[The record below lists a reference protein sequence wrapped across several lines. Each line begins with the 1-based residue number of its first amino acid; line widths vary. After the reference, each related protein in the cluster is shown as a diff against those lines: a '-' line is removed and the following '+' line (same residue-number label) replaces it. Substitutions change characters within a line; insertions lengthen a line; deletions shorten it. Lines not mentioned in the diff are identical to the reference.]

1 MSFPTKRILLNK
13 SNLIEQKKINLDEK
27 IFCTKLTSCDII
39 LKKQSEFIGG
49 KMDKNTFQGK
59 KYLYEILPML
69 KWVAE
74 QVPGGF
80 FVYSAK
86 DPYELFY
93 VNSAVLDIYGCENL
107 DEFKE
112 LTGYTFRGMVHPDD
126 FEAIQESIEE
136 QIADPDNERL
146 DHVEY
151 RITRKDG
158 EIRWIDDYG
167 HFATFPEHGDAF
179 YVFISDITERR
190 QIQEEKL
197 RMEIELEKE
206 RQASEIKAAFLFNI
220 SHDIL
225 TPLNS
230 IMGFT
235 DLARRHLNEPEL
247 LSTYLE
253 KVDESSKQM
262 LRLVN
267 DLLDMSKITYGK
279 TQLRTEICYLEEQVL
294 TVVHAYKAKAEA
306 KNISLEN
313 VINLP
318 REPVYTD
325 DVNFRK
331 ILSALLDNAIKF
343 TPMGGHVRLTARK
356 KKVSD
361 DANYVRC
368 EFIVN
373 DDGIGMTEEFMR
385 RMYETFEREETSTKT
400 GHISAGLGLAITKK
414 LLDAMGGSI
423 EAVSE
428 KGKGTTFT
436 IGMPFKIYR
445 EEDDNTQDAPTEKIS
460 SDNYN
465 HRILLVDDIELNRML
480 AETILEESGFS
491 VETVSDGVEAV
502 EVFIKHPPGYYDL
515 VLMDIQMPIMNG
527 YEATRAI
534 RALDRP
540 DAKVL
545 PIIALSANSRDE
557 DKRMS
562 MESGMNYH
570 IAKPFDVVQLI
581 ASVNKYIAARK
592 EL

>member
-1 MSFPTKRILLNK
+1 MPRDNFL
-13 SNLIEQKKINLDEK
+13 
-27 IFCTKLTSCDII
+27 
-39 LKKQSEFIGG
+39 
-49 KMDKNTFQGK
+49 GK
-59 KYLYEILPML
+59 KYLYEVLPML

-86 DPYELFY
+86 EPYDIFY

-112 LTGYTFRGMVHPDD
+112 LTGYTFRGMVYPDD
-126 FEAIQESIEE
+126 FNAIQESIET
-136 QIADPDNERL
+136 QIADPDNDHL

-158 EIRWIDDYG
+158 TVRWIDDYG

-197 RMEIELEKE
+197 RMEMELD
-206 RQASEIKAAFLFNI
+206 RQKQANEIKAAFLFNI

-230 IMGFT
+230 IRGFT
-235 DLARRHLNEPEL
+235 ELARRHINEPEL
-247 LSTYLE
+247 LKTYLE
-253 KVDESSKQM
+253 KVDESSWQM
-262 LRLVN
+262 LNLVN
-267 DLLDMSKITYGK
+267 NLLDMSKITYGK
-279 TQLRTEICYLEEQVL
+279 TQLRSEVCDLEEQVL
-294 TVVHAYKAKAEA
+294 IVVHTFKAKAAE
-306 KNISLEN
+306 KNISLEC
-313 VINLP
+313 VLNLP
-318 REPVYTD
+318 RELVYTD
-325 DVNFRK
+325 DVNFKK
-331 ILSALLDNAIKF
+331 IISALLDNAIKF
-343 TPMGGHVRLTARK
+343 TPAGGHVKITGRK
-356 KKVSD
+356 KKVSESG
-361 DANYVRC
+361 YIRC
-368 EFIVN
+368 EFIIS
-373 DDGIGMTEEFMR
+373 DDGVGMTEDFMK

-423 EAVSE
+423 EAESK
-428 KGKGTTFT
+428 KGAGTTFT
-436 IGMPFKIYR
+436 IGLPFKIVR
-445 EEDDNTQDAPTEKIS
+445 EESEETDAPIETVS
-460 SDNYN
+460 ADNNYN

-491 VETVSDGVEAV
+491 VETVADGCDAVEA
-502 EVFIKHPPGYYDL
+502 FSKHPPGYYDL
-515 VLMDIQMPIMNG
+515 VLMDIQMPVMNG

-540 DAKVL
+540 DAKIL

-562 MESGMNYH
+562 IESGMNYH

>member
-1 MSFPTKRILLNK
+1 
-13 SNLIEQKKINLDEK
+13 
-27 IFCTKLTSCDII
+27 
-39 LKKQSEFIGG
+39 
-49 KMDKNTFQGK
+49 
-59 KYLYEILPML
+59 ML

-86 DPYELFY
+86 EPFELFY

-112 LTGYTFRGMVHPDD
+112 LTGYTFRGMVYPDD
-126 FEAIQESIEE
+126 FAAIQESIEE
-136 QIADPDNERL
+136 QIADPDNDHL

-151 RITRKDG
+151 RITRRDG

-190 QIQEEKL
+190 LIQEEKL

-206 RQASEIKAAFLFNI
+206 KQASEVKATFLFNI

-235 DLARRHLNEPEL
+235 DLARRHINEPEL
-247 LSTYLE
+247 LKNYLA
-253 KVDESSKQM
+253 KVDESSRQM
-262 LRLVN
+262 LDLVN
-267 DLLDMSKITYGK
+267 NLLDMSKITYGK
-279 TQLRTEICYLEEQVL
+279 TQLRTEICDLEEQVL
-294 TVVHAYKAKAEA
+294 VVLHAFKSAAEA

-313 VINLP
+313 VLNLP
-318 REPVYTD
+318 RELVYTD
-325 DVNFRK
+325 DVNLRK
-331 ILSALLDNAIKF
+331 ILSGLIDNAIKF
-343 TPMGGHVRLTARK
+343 TPPGGHVKVSARK
-356 KKVSD
+356 KKISE
-361 DANYVRC
+361 DAGYVRC
-368 EFIVN
+368 EFVIS
-373 DDGIGMTEEFMR
+373 DDGVGMTEEFMK

-423 EAVSE
+423 EAVSK
-428 KGKGTTFT
+428 KGEGTTFT
-436 IGMPFKIYR
+436 VGLPFKIAR
-445 EEDDNTQDAPTEKIS
+445 EGDDKNEVEEIKAVAAD
-460 SDNYN
+460 DNYN
-465 HRILLVDDIELNRML
+465 RRILLVDDIELNRML

-491 VETVSDGVEAV
+491 VETVADGIEAV
-502 EVFIKHPPGYYDL
+502 EAFSKHPPGYYDL

-581 ASVNKYIAARK
+581 AAVNKYIAARK
-592 EL
+592 DF

>member
-1 MSFPTKRILLNK
+1 M
-13 SNLIEQKKINLDEK
+13 
-27 IFCTKLTSCDII
+27 
-39 LKKQSEFIGG
+39 G
-49 KMDKNTFQGK
+49 KDNFFGK
-59 KYLYEILPML
+59 KYLYEVLPML

-86 DPYELFY
+86 EPYEIFY
-93 VNSAVLDIYGCENL
+93 VNSAVLDIYGCKNL
-107 DEFKE
+107 DEFRE
-112 LTGYTFRGMVHPDD
+112 LTGYTFQGMVHPDD
-126 FEAIQESIEE
+126 FDAIQESIEE
-136 QIADPDNERL
+136 QIADPDNDHL

-158 EIRWIDDYG
+158 AVRWIDDYG
-167 HFATFPEHGDAF
+167 HFANFPEHGDAF

-190 QIQEEKL
+190 LIQEEKL
-197 RMEIELEKE
+197 RMEMELERE
-206 RQASEIKAAFLFNI
+206 RQASEVKAAFLFNI

-225 TPLNS
+225 TPLNA

-247 LSTYLE
+247 LRNYLA
-253 KVDESSKQM
+253 KVDESSRQM
-262 LRLVN
+262 LTLVN

-279 TQLRTEICYLEEQVL
+279 TQLRSEVCDLEEQVL
-294 TVVHAYKAKAEA
+294 VVVHAFKQRAAE
-306 KNISLEN
+306 KNVSLES

-318 REPVYTD
+318 REMVYTD

-331 ILSALLDNAIKF
+331 ILSALVDNAIKF
-343 TPMGGHVRLTARK
+343 TPPGGHVKLSAKK
-356 KKVSD
+356 KKVSE
-361 DANYVRC
+361 DANYIRC
-368 EFIVN
+368 EFVIS
-373 DDGIGMTEEFMR
+373 DDGVGMNEDFMM

-400 GHISAGLGLAITKK
+400 GYISAGLGLAITKK

-436 IGMPFKIYR
+436 VGMPFKIYHD
-445 EEDDNTQDAPTEKIS
+445 DDNKTFIEEVKEIVSTG
-460 SDNYN
+460 N

-570 IAKPFDVVQLI
+570 IAKPFDVVQLV

>member
-1 MSFPTKRILLNK
+1 MARNNFL
-13 SNLIEQKKINLDEK
+13 
-27 IFCTKLTSCDII
+27 
-39 LKKQSEFIGG
+39 
-49 KMDKNTFQGK
+49 GK
-59 KYLYEILPML
+59 KYLYEVLPML

-80 FVYSAK
+80 FVYSAHEPF
-86 DPYELFY
+86 DIFY
-93 VNSAVLDIYGCENL
+93 VNSEVLNIYGCKNL
-107 DEFKE
+107 DEFRE

-126 FEAIQESIEE
+126 FAAIQESIEE
-136 QIADPDNERL
+136 QIADPENDRH

-158 EIRWIDDYG
+158 AIRWIDDYG

-190 QIQEEKL
+190 LIQEEKL
-197 RMEIELEKE
+197 RMEMELHKEK
-206 RQASEIKAAFLFNI
+206 QASEIKAAFLFNI

-225 TPLNS
+225 TPLNA

-247 LSTYLE
+247 LKTYLE
-253 KVDESSKQM
+253 KVDESSRQM
-262 LRLVN
+262 LALVN

-279 TQLRTEICYLEEQVL
+279 PQLRNEVCDLEEQVL
-294 TVVHAYKAKAEA
+294 IVLHAFKKKAEA
-306 KNISLEN
+306 KNISLES

-318 REPVYTD
+318 RELVYTD

-331 ILSALLDNAIKF
+331 ILSVLIDNAIKF
-343 TPMGGHVRLTARK
+343 TPAGGHVKVTARK

-361 DANYVRC
+361 SGYIRC
-368 EFIVN
+368 EFIVA
-373 DDGIGMTEEFMR
+373 DDGVGIREDFME
-385 RMYETFEREETSTKT
+385 RMYESFEREETSTKT

-414 LLDAMGGSI
+414 LLDAMGGTITATSQ
-423 EAVSE
+423 
-428 KGKGTTFT
+428 KGAGSTFT
-436 IGMPFKIYR
+436 VGLPFKFVR
-445 EEDDNTQDAPTEKIS
+445 DEKEEPVPVENIAVDDNCS
-460 SDNYN
+460 
-465 HRILLVDDIELNRML
+465 HRILLVDDIELNRLL

-491 VETVSDGVEAV
+491 VETVADGCDAVEA
-502 EVFIKHPPGYYDL
+502 FAKHPPGYYDL
-515 VLMDIQMPIMNG
+515 VLMDIQMPVMNG

-534 RALDRP
+534 RSLDRP

-562 MESGMNYH
+562 IESGMNYH

-581 ASVNKYIAARK
+581 AAVNKYIAARK
-592 EL
+592 DL

>member
-1 MSFPTKRILLNK
+1 MPRDNFLGKR
-13 SNLIEQKKINLDEK
+13 
-27 IFCTKLTSCDII
+27 
-39 LKKQSEFIGG
+39 
-49 KMDKNTFQGK
+49 
-59 KYLYEILPML
+59 YLYEVLPML

-74 QVPGGF
+74 HVPGGF

-86 DPYELFY
+86 EPYELFY
-93 VNSAVLDIYGCENL
+93 ANSAVLDIYGCKDL
-107 DEFKE
+107 DEFKD
-112 LTGYTFRGMVHPDD
+112 LTGYTFKGMVYPDD
-126 FEAIQESIEE
+126 FDEIQESIEE
-136 QIADPDNERL
+136 QIADPDNDHL

-151 RITRKDG
+151 RITRRDG

-197 RMEIELEKE
+197 RMEIALEKE
-206 RQASEIKAAFLFNI
+206 KQASEVKAAFLFNI

-225 TPLNS
+225 TPLNA

-247 LSTYLE
+247 LKNYLA
-253 KVDESSKQM
+253 KVDESSRQM
-262 LRLVN
+262 LDLVN
-267 DLLDMSKITYGK
+267 NLLDMSKITYNK
-279 TQLRTEICYLEEQVL
+279 TPLRNEICDLEEQVL
-294 TVVHAYKAKAEA
+294 VVLHAFKLAAEA
-306 KNISLEN
+306 KNVSVESVL
-313 VINLP
+313 NLP
-318 REPVYTD
+318 RELVYTD
-325 DVNFRK
+325 DVNLRK
-331 ILSALLDNAIKF
+331 ILSSLIDNAIKF
-343 TPMGGHVRLTARK
+343 TPPGGHVKVTARK

-361 DANYVRC
+361 DSNYVRC
-368 EFIVN
+368 EFVIS
-373 DDGIGMTEEFMR
+373 DDGVGMTEEFMK
-385 RMYETFEREETSTKT
+385 RMYETFEREATSTET

-414 LLDAMGGSI
+414 ILDAMGGSI
-423 EAVSE
+423 EAVSK
-428 KGKGTTFT
+428 KGEGTTFT
-436 IGMPFKIYR
+436 VGLPFKIAR
-445 EEDDNTQDAPTEKIS
+445 EGDKQEVEEIQTLSTDDNYS
-460 SDNYN
+460 

-491 VETVSDGVEAV
+491 VETVADGVEAV
-502 EVFIKHPPGYYDL
+502 EVFVKHPPGYYDL

-534 RALDRP
+534 RSLDRP
-540 DAKVL
+540 DAKIL

-581 ASVNKYIAARK
+581 AAVNKYIAARK

>member
-1 MSFPTKRILLNK
+1 MPRDNF
-13 SNLIEQKKINLDEK
+13 
-27 IFCTKLTSCDII
+27 F
-39 LKKQSEFIGG
+39 
-49 KMDKNTFQGK
+49 GK
-59 KYLYEILPML
+59 KYLYEVLPML

-74 QVPGGF
+74 HVPGGF

-86 DPYELFY
+86 EPYELFY
-93 VNSAVLDIYGCENL
+93 ANNAVLEIYGCENL

-112 LTGYTFRGMVHPDD
+112 LTGYTFQGMVYPDD
-126 FEAIQESIEE
+126 FDEIQESIEE
-136 QIADPDNERL
+136 QIADPDNDRL

-151 RITRKDG
+151 RITRRDG

-190 QIQEEKL
+190 LIQEEKL
-197 RMEIELEKE
+197 RMEMALEKE
-206 RQASEIKAAFLFNI
+206 KQASEVKAAFLFNI

-225 TPLNS
+225 TPLNA

-235 DLARRHLNEPEL
+235 DLARRHINEPEL
-247 LSTYLE
+247 LKNYLA
-253 KVDESSKQM
+253 KVDESSRQM
-262 LRLVN
+262 LDLVN
-267 DLLDMSKITYGK
+267 NLLDMSKITYGK
-279 TQLRTEICYLEEQVL
+279 TQLRNEICDLEEQVL
-294 TVVHAYKAKAEA
+294 VVLHVFKMAAEK
-306 KNISLEN
+306 KNISLES
-313 VINLP
+313 VLNLP
-318 REPVYTD
+318 RELVYTD

-331 ILSALLDNAIKF
+331 ILSTLIDNAIKF
-343 TPMGGHVRLTARK
+343 TKPGGHVKVSARK
-356 KKVSD
+356 KKVSESG
-361 DANYVRC
+361 YVRC
-368 EFIVN
+368 EFIIS
-373 DDGIGMTEEFMR
+373 DDGVGMTEDFMK
-385 RMYETFEREETSTKT
+385 RMYETFEREATSTET

-423 EAVSE
+423 EVDSK
-428 KGKGTTFT
+428 KGEGTTFT
-436 IGMPFKIYR
+436 VGLPFKIVR
-445 EEDDNTQDAPTEKIS
+445 DDDKNEVANVENFKHDDNYS
-460 SDNYN
+460 
-465 HRILLVDDIELNRML
+465 HRILLVDDIELNRLL

-491 VETVSDGVEAV
+491 VDTVADGCDAVEA
-502 EVFIKHPPGYYDL
+502 FIKHPPGYYDL

-592 EL
+592 EI

>member
-1 MSFPTKRILLNK
+1 M
-13 SNLIEQKKINLDEK
+13 
-27 IFCTKLTSCDII
+27 
-39 LKKQSEFIGG
+39 G
-49 KMDKNTFQGK
+49 KDNFFGK
-59 KYLYEILPML
+59 KYLYEVLPML

-86 DPYELFY
+86 EPYEIFY
-93 VNSAVLDIYGCENL
+93 VNSAVLDIYGCKNL
-107 DEFKE
+107 DEFRE
-112 LTGYTFRGMVHPDD
+112 LTGYTFQGMVHPND
-126 FEAIQESIEE
+126 FAAIQESIEE
-136 QIADPDNERL
+136 QIADPDNDHL

-158 EIRWIDDYG
+158 AVRWIDDYG
-167 HFATFPEHGDAF
+167 HFANFPEHGDAF

-190 QIQEEKL
+190 LIQEEKL
-197 RMEIELEKE
+197 RMEMELERE
-206 RQASEIKAAFLFNI
+206 RQASEVKAAFLFNI

-225 TPLNS
+225 TPLNA

-247 LSTYLE
+247 LRNYLA
-253 KVDESSKQM
+253 KVDESSRQM
-262 LRLVN
+262 LTLVN

-279 TQLRTEICYLEEQVL
+279 TQLRSEVCDLEEQVL
-294 TVVHAYKAKAEA
+294 VVVHAFKQRAAE
-306 KNISLEN
+306 KNVSLES

-318 REPVYTD
+318 REMVYTD

-331 ILSALLDNAIKF
+331 ILSALVDNAIKF
-343 TPMGGHVRLTARK
+343 TPPGGHVKLSAKK
-356 KKVSD
+356 KKVSE
-361 DANYVRC
+361 DANYIRC
-368 EFIVN
+368 EFVIS
-373 DDGIGMTEEFMR
+373 DDGVGMNEDFMM

-400 GHISAGLGLAITKK
+400 GYLSAGLGLAITKK

-436 IGMPFKIYR
+436 VGIPFKIYHD
-445 EEDDNTQDAPTEKIS
+445 DDNKTFIEEVKEIVSTG
-460 SDNYN
+460 N

-581 ASVNKYIAARK
+581 AAVNKYIAARK

>member
-1 MSFPTKRILLNK
+1 MGRHSLF
-13 SNLIEQKKINLDEK
+13 
-27 IFCTKLTSCDII
+27 
-39 LKKQSEFIGG
+39 
-49 KMDKNTFQGK
+49 GK
-59 KYLYEILPML
+59 KYLYEVLPML
-69 KWVAE
+69 KWVSE
-74 QVPGGF
+74 HVPGGF

-86 DPYELFY
+86 EPFDIFY
-93 VNSAVLDIYGCENL
+93 VNTETLNIYGCKDV
-107 DEFKE
+107 DEFRE
-112 LTGYTFRGMVHPDD
+112 LTGYTFRGMVHPED
-126 FEAIQESIEE
+126 FAAIQDSIEE
-136 QIADPDNERL
+136 QIADPKNARL

-158 EIRWIDDYG
+158 TVRWIDDYG
-167 HFATFPEHGDAF
+167 HLSTFPEHGEAF
-179 YVFISDITERR
+179 YVFITDITDRR

-197 RMEIELEKE
+197 RMEMELDKAK
-206 RQASEIKAAFLFNI
+206 QANEIKAAFLFNI

-247 LSTYLE
+247 LEDYLQ
-253 KVDESSKQM
+253 KVNESCRQM
-262 LRLVN
+262 LNLVN
-267 DLLDMSKITYGK
+267 ELLDMSRITYGK
-279 TQLRTEICYLEEQVL
+279 TQLRHEVCDLEEQMRM
-294 TVVHAYKAKAEA
+294 VVQTFEQQAADKD
-306 KNISLEN
+306 ISLEC
-313 VINLP
+313 VTNLP
-318 REPVYTD
+318 REMVYTD

-343 TPMGGHVRLTARK
+343 TPAGGHVKLAANK
-356 KKVSD
+356 KRISD
-361 DANYVRC
+361 AGYMRC
-368 EFIVN
+368 EFVIA
-373 DDGIGMTEEFMR
+373 DDGIGMSEEFMK
-385 RMYETFEREETSTKT
+385 RMYETFEREETSTKS
-400 GHISAGLGLAITKK
+400 GHLGAGLGLSITKK

-423 EAVSE
+423 DAISK
-428 KGKGTTFT
+428 KGEGTTFT
-436 IGMPFKIYR
+436 IGLPFKIVHD
-445 EEDDNTQDAPTEKIS
+445 EPDEKIS
-460 SDNYN
+460 DEKTSDDNYG

-491 VETVSDGVEAV
+491 VETVADGVEAV
-502 EVFIKHPPGYYDL
+502 EVFSKHPPGYYDL

-581 ASVNKYIAARK
+581 AAVNKYIAARATIAN
-592 EL
+592 

>member
-1 MSFPTKRILLNK
+1 M
-13 SNLIEQKKINLDEK
+13 
-27 IFCTKLTSCDII
+27 
-39 LKKQSEFIGG
+39 G
-49 KMDKNTFQGK
+49 KTTFLGK
-59 KYLYEILPML
+59 KYLYEVLPML

-86 DPYELFY
+86 EPYELFY
-93 VNSAVLDIYGCENL
+93 ANSAVLDIYGCENL
-107 DEFKE
+107 EEFRE
-112 LTGYTFRGMVHPDD
+112 LTGYTFKGMVYPDD
-126 FEAIQESIEE
+126 FDAIQESIEE
-136 QIADPDNERL
+136 QIADLDNDHL

-158 EIRWIDDYG
+158 QIRWIDDYG

-197 RMEIELEKE
+197 RMEMELNREK
-206 RQASEIKAAFLFNI
+206 QASEIKAAFLFNI

-230 IMGFT
+230 IRGFT
-235 DLARRHLNEPEL
+235 ELARRHINEPEL
-247 LSTYLE
+247 LKTYLE
-253 KVDESSKQM
+253 KVDESSRQM
-262 LRLVN
+262 LTLVN

-279 TQLRTEICYLEEQVL
+279 TQLRNEVCDLEEQVL
-294 TVVHAYKAKAEA
+294 IVIHAFKQRAEA
-306 KNISLEN
+306 KNISLEC
-313 VINLP
+313 VTNLP
-318 REPVYTD
+318 RELVYTD

-331 ILSALLDNAIKF
+331 ILSALVDNAIKF
-343 TPMGGHVRLTARK
+343 TPTGGHVKLSAKK

-361 DANYVRC
+361 AGYLRC
-368 EFIVN
+368 EFVIS
-373 DDGIGMTEEFMR
+373 DDGVGMTAEFMR

-436 IGMPFKIYR
+436 VGLPFKIYR
-445 EEDDNTQDAPTEKIS
+445 EEDEATKDAPIEKFS
-460 SDNYN
+460 TDDNGG

-491 VETVSDGVEAV
+491 VETVADGVEAV
-502 EVFIKHPPGYYDL
+502 DVFVKHPPSYYDL

-581 ASVNKYIAARK
+581 AAVNKYIAARK

>member
-1 MSFPTKRILLNK
+1 MGRT
-13 SNLIEQKKINLDEK
+13 
-27 IFCTKLTSCDII
+27 
-39 LKKQSEFIGG
+39 
-49 KMDKNTFQGK
+49 TFLGK
-59 KYLYEILPML
+59 KYLYEVLPML

-80 FVYSAK
+80 FVYSANEPF
-86 DPYELFY
+86 DIFY
-93 VNSAVLDIYGCENL
+93 VNSEVLNIYGCENL

-112 LTGYTFRGMVHPDD
+112 LTGYTFRGMVYPDD
-126 FEAIQESIEE
+126 FAAIQESIEE
-136 QIADPDNERL
+136 QIADPENDRL

-158 EIRWIDDYG
+158 TVRWIDDYG

-190 QIQEEKL
+190 QMQEEKL
-197 RMEIELEKE
+197 RMEMELDKEK
-206 RQASEIKAAFLFNI
+206 QASEIKAAFLFNI

-225 TPLNS
+225 TPLNA

-247 LSTYLE
+247 LKDYLA
-253 KVDESSKQM
+253 KVDESSRQM
-262 LRLVN
+262 LTLVN

-279 TQLRTEICYLEEQVL
+279 TQIRKEVCDLEEQVL
-294 TVVHAYKAKAEA
+294 IVVHAYKQKADR
-306 KNISLEN
+306 KNISLEC
-313 VINLP
+313 VTNLP
-318 REPVYTD
+318 RELVYTD

-343 TPMGGHVRLTARK
+343 TPEGGHVKISAKK

-361 DANYVRC
+361 AGYLRC
-368 EFIVN
+368 EFIIS
-373 DDGIGMTEEFMR
+373 DDGVGMVPNFMK

-436 IGMPFKIYR
+436 VGLPFKIVR
-445 EEDDNTQDAPTEKIS
+445 EGDEEEELPIEKINAE
-460 SDNYN
+460 DNYN

-491 VETVSDGVEAV
+491 VETVADGYEAV
-502 EVFIKHPPGYYDL
+502 EAFIKHPPGYYDL

-534 RALDRP
+534 RSLDRP

-557 DKRMS
+557 DRRMS

-581 ASVNKYIAARK
+581 ASVNKYIAARENAVK
-592 EL
+592 N

>member
-1 MSFPTKRILLNK
+1 MGRTSFL
-13 SNLIEQKKINLDEK
+13 
-27 IFCTKLTSCDII
+27 
-39 LKKQSEFIGG
+39 
-49 KMDKNTFQGK
+49 GK
-59 KYLYEILPML
+59 KHLYEVLPML

-86 DPYELFY
+86 EPYELFY
-93 VNSAVLDIYGCENL
+93 ANNEVLDIYGCKNL

-112 LTGYTFRGMVHPDD
+112 LTGYTFRGMVYPDD
-126 FEAIQESIEE
+126 FDAIQESIEE
-136 QIADPDNERL
+136 QIADPDNDRL

-158 EIRWIDDYG
+158 SIRWIDDYG

-190 QIQEEKL
+190 LIQEEKL
-197 RMEIELEKE
+197 RMEMELDKEK
-206 RQASEIKAAFLFNI
+206 QASEIKAAFLFSI

-230 IMGFT
+230 IRGFT
-235 DLARRHLNEPEL
+235 ELARRHINEPEL
-247 LSTYLE
+247 LKNYLE
-253 KVDESSKQM
+253 KVDESSLQM
-262 LRLVN
+262 LNLVN

-279 TQLRTEICYLEEQVL
+279 TQLRSEVCDLEEQVL
-294 TVVHAYKAKAEA
+294 VVVHAFKQRAAE
-306 KNISLEN
+306 KNVSLES

-318 REPVYTD
+318 REMVYTD

-331 ILSALLDNAIKF
+331 ILSALVDNAIKF
-343 TPMGGHVRLTARK
+343 TPPGGHVKLSAKK
-356 KKVSD
+356 KKVSE
-361 DANYVRC
+361 DANYIRC
-368 EFIVN
+368 EFVIS
-373 DDGIGMTEEFMR
+373 DDGVGMNEDFMM

-400 GHISAGLGLAITKK
+400 GYLSAGLGLAITKK

-436 IGMPFKIYR
+436 VGIPFKIYHD
-445 EEDDNTQDAPTEKIS
+445 DDNKTFIEEVKEIVSTG
-460 SDNYN
+460 N

-581 ASVNKYIAARK
+581 AAVNKYIAARK

>member
-1 MSFPTKRILLNK
+1 MGRDNFW
-13 SNLIEQKKINLDEK
+13 
-27 IFCTKLTSCDII
+27 
-39 LKKQSEFIGG
+39 
-49 KMDKNTFQGK
+49 GK
-59 KYLYEILPML
+59 KYLYEVLPML

-86 DPYELFY
+86 EPFDIFY

-112 LTGYTFRGMVHPDD
+112 LTDYTFRGMVYPDD
-126 FEAIQESIEE
+126 FDAIQKSIEE
-136 QIADPDNERL
+136 QIADPDNDRL

-197 RMEIELEKE
+197 RMEMELERE
-206 RQASEIKAAFLFNI
+206 RQANEVKAAFLFNI

-230 IMGFT
+230 IRGFT
-235 DLARRHLNEPEL
+235 ELARRHINEPEL
-247 LSTYLE
+247 LKTYLE
-253 KVDESSKQM
+253 KVDESSMQM
-262 LRLVN
+262 LTLVN

-279 TQLRTEICYLEEQVL
+279 TKLRSEICDLEEQVL
-294 TVVHAYKAKAEA
+294 AVVHAFTNRAEA
-306 KNISLEN
+306 KNISLES
-313 VINLP
+313 VVNLP
-318 REPVYTD
+318 REMVYTD

-331 ILSALLDNAIKF
+331 ILSTLLDNAIKF
-343 TPMGGHVRLTARK
+343 TPEGGHVKLTAKK
-356 KKVSD
+356 KKVSE
-361 DANYVRC
+361 AGYLRC
-368 EFIVN
+368 EFVIS
-373 DDGIGMTEEFMR
+373 DDGVGMTPEFMR

-436 IGMPFKIYR
+436 VGLPFKIYR
-445 EEDDNTQDAPTEKIS
+445 EENDSKNDAPVENIS
-460 SDNYN
+460 VDSNGS

-491 VETVSDGVEAV
+491 VETVANGVEAV
-502 EVFIKHPPGYYDL
+502 EVFTKHPPGYYDL

-534 RALDRP
+534 RACDRP

-581 ASVNKYIAARK
+581 AAVNKYIAARK
-592 EL
+592 DL

>member
-1 MSFPTKRILLNK
+1 MGRT
-13 SNLIEQKKINLDEK
+13 
-27 IFCTKLTSCDII
+27 
-39 LKKQSEFIGG
+39 
-49 KMDKNTFQGK
+49 TFLGK
-59 KYLYEILPML
+59 KHLYEVLPML

-86 DPYELFY
+86 EPFELFY
-93 VNSAVLDIYGCENL
+93 VNRAVLDIYGCYNL

-112 LTGYTFRGMVHPDD
+112 LTGYTFRGMVYPDD
-126 FEAIQESIEE
+126 FAEIQESIEE
-136 QIADPDNERL
+136 QIADPENDFL

-151 RITRKDG
+151 RIIRKDG
-158 EIRWIDDYG
+158 KIRWIDDYG

-190 QIQEEKL
+190 LIQEEKL
-197 RMEIELEKE
+197 RMEIELDKAK
-206 RQASEIKAAFLFNI
+206 QASDIKAEFLFNI

-230 IMGFT
+230 IRGFT
-235 DLARRHLNEPEL
+235 ELARRHINEPEL
-247 LSTYLE
+247 LRTYLE

-262 LRLVN
+262 LSLVT
-267 DLLDMSKITYGK
+267 DLLTMSKITYGK
-279 TQLRTEICYLEEQVL
+279 TQLRSEICDLEEQVML
-294 TVVHAYKAKAEA
+294 VVHAFKSRAED
-306 KNISLEN
+306 KEVSLES

-318 REPVYTD
+318 REMVYTD

-343 TPMGGHVRLTARK
+343 TPPGGHVKLTARK
-356 KKVSD
+356 KKVSED
-361 DANYVRC
+361 SNYVRC
-368 EFIVN
+368 EFVISDNGV
-373 DDGIGMTEEFMR
+373 GMTEEFMK
-385 RMYETFEREETSTKT
+385 RMYDTFEREGTSTKT
-400 GHISAGLGLAITKK
+400 GHIGAGLGLAITKK

-423 EAVSE
+423 EVVSK
-428 KGKGTTFT
+428 KGAGTTFT
-436 IGMPFKIYR
+436 IGLPFKIHR
-445 EEDDNTQDAPTEKIS
+445 EESEKTFIEEVKEIIPNN
-460 SDNYN
+460 NYN

-491 VETVSDGVEAV
+491 VETVADGVEAV
-502 EVFIKHPPGYYDL
+502 EVFAKHPPGYYDL

-534 RALDRP
+534 RSLDRP

-581 ASVNKYIAARK
+581 AAVNKYIAARK
-592 EL
+592 HL

>member
-1 MSFPTKRILLNK
+1 M
-13 SNLIEQKKINLDEK
+13 
-27 IFCTKLTSCDII
+27 
-39 LKKQSEFIGG
+39 G
-49 KMDKNTFQGK
+49 KDNFFGK
-59 KYLYEILPML
+59 KYLYEVLPML

-86 DPYELFY
+86 EPYEIFY
-93 VNSAVLDIYGCENL
+93 VNSAVLDIYGCKNL
-107 DEFKE
+107 DEFRE
-112 LTGYTFRGMVHPDD
+112 LTGYTFQGMVHPDD
-126 FEAIQESIEE
+126 FAAIQESIEE
-136 QIADPDNERL
+136 QIADPDNDHL

-158 EIRWIDDYG
+158 AVRWIDDYG
-167 HFATFPEHGDAF
+167 HFANFPEHGDAF

-190 QIQEEKL
+190 LIQEEKL
-197 RMEIELEKE
+197 RMEMELERE
-206 RQASEIKAAFLFNI
+206 RQASEVKAAFLFNI

-247 LSTYLE
+247 LRNYLA
-253 KVDESSKQM
+253 KVDESSRQM
-262 LRLVN
+262 LALVN

-279 TQLRTEICYLEEQVL
+279 TQLRSEVCDLEEQVL
-294 TVVHAYKAKAEA
+294 VVVHAFKQRAAE
-306 KNISLEN
+306 KNVSLES

-318 REPVYTD
+318 REMVYTD

-331 ILSALLDNAIKF
+331 ILSALVDNAIKF
-343 TPMGGHVRLTARK
+343 TPPGGHVKLSAK
-356 KKVSD
+356 KKKLSE

-368 EFIVN
+368 EFVIS
-373 DDGIGMTEEFMR
+373 DDGVGMNEDFMM

-400 GHISAGLGLAITKK
+400 GYISAGLGLAITKK

-436 IGMPFKIYR
+436 VGMPFKIYHD
-445 EEDDNTQDAPTEKIS
+445 DDNKTFIEEVKEIVSTG
-460 SDNYN
+460 N

-581 ASVNKYIAARK
+581 AAVNKYIAARK

>member
-1 MSFPTKRILLNK
+1 MSRDNF
-13 SNLIEQKKINLDEK
+13 
-27 IFCTKLTSCDII
+27 F
-39 LKKQSEFIGG
+39 
-49 KMDKNTFQGK
+49 GK
-59 KYLYEILPML
+59 KNLYEVLPML

-80 FVYSAK
+80 FIYSAK
-86 DPYELFY
+86 EPFDILY
-93 VNSAVLDIYGCENL
+93 VNSEVLDIYGCENL
-107 DEFKE
+107 DEFKD

-126 FEAIQESIEE
+126 FAGIQASIEE
-136 QIADPDNERL
+136 QIADPDNDHL

-158 EIRWIDDYG
+158 TIRWIDDYG
-167 HFATFPEHGDAF
+167 NFANFPEHGDAF
-179 YVFISDITERR
+179 YVFISDITDRR
-190 QIQEEKL
+190 KMQEDKL
-197 RMEIELEKE
+197 RMEIELDKQK
-206 RQASEIKAAFLFNI
+206 QANEIKAAFLFNI

-235 DLARRHLNEPEL
+235 ELARRHLDEPEL
-247 LSTYLE
+247 VKNYLS
-253 KVDESSKQM
+253 KVEESSQQM
-262 LRLVN
+262 LNLVN
-267 DLLDMSKITYGK
+267 GLLDMSKITYGK
-279 TQLRTEICYLEEQVL
+279 TQLRNEVCDLEEQVSI
-294 TVVHAYKAKAEA
+294 VVNSFRDKAAA
-306 KNISLEN
+306 KNISLEC
-313 VINLP
+313 VTNLP
-318 REPVYTD
+318 HEMVYTD

-331 ILSALLDNAIKF
+331 ILSALVDNAIKF
-343 TPMGGHVRLTARK
+343 TPKAGHVKITARK
-356 KKVSD
+356 KKISD
-361 DANYVRC
+361 SGYVRC
-368 EFIVN
+368 EFVVA
-373 DDGIGMTEEFMR
+373 DDGVGMTDDFMK

-400 GHISAGLGLAITKK
+400 GHISAGLGLAIAKK

-423 EAVSE
+423 DAVSE
-428 KGKGTTFT
+428 KGVGTTFT
-436 IGMPFKIYR
+436 VGLPFKIVR
-445 EEDDNTQDAPTEKIS
+445 DEPEEIS
-460 SDNYN
+460 VEAISIDDNYN

-491 VETVSDGVEAV
+491 VETVADGYEAV
-502 EVFIKHPPGYYDL
+502 EAFSKHPPGYYDL

-540 DAKVL
+540 DAKIL

-562 MESGMNYH
+562 IESGMNYH

-581 ASVNKYIAARK
+581 AAVNKYIAARK

>member
-1 MSFPTKRILLNK
+1 MGK
-13 SNLIEQKKINLDEK
+13 S
-27 IFCTKLTSCDII
+27 
-39 LKKQSEFIGG
+39 
-49 KMDKNTFQGK
+49 TFLGK
-59 KYLYEILPML
+59 KYLYEVLPML

-86 DPYELFY
+86 EPYELFY
-93 VNSAVLDIYGCENL
+93 ANSAVLDIYGCENL
-107 DEFKE
+107 DEFRE
-112 LTGYTFRGMVHPDD
+112 LTGYTFQGMVYPED
-126 FEAIQESIEE
+126 FDAIQESIEE
-136 QIADPDNERL
+136 QIADPDNDRL

-190 QIQEEKL
+190 LIQEEKL
-197 RMEIELEKE
+197 RMEMELEREK
-206 RQASEIKAAFLFNI
+206 QASEIKAAFLFNI

-230 IMGFT
+230 IRGFT
-235 DLARRHLNEPEL
+235 ELARRHLNEPEL
-247 LSTYLE
+247 LKKYLE
-253 KVDESSKQM
+253 KVDESSLQM
-262 LRLVN
+262 LTLVN

-279 TQLRTEICYLEEQVL
+279 TQLRSEICDLEEQVL
-294 TVVHAYKAKAEA
+294 VVVHAFKHKADK
-306 KNISLEN
+306 KNVSLEC
-313 VINLP
+313 VTNLP
-318 REPVYTD
+318 RELVYTD
-325 DVNFRK
+325 DVNLRK
-331 ILSALLDNAIKF
+331 ILSALLDNAVKF
-343 TPMGGHVRLTARK
+343 TPEGGHVKLTAKK

-361 DANYVRC
+361 AGYLRC
-368 EFIVN
+368 EFIIS
-373 DDGIGMTEEFMR
+373 DDGVGMTAEFMK

-400 GHISAGLGLAITKK
+400 GYISAGLGLAIAKK
-414 LLDAMGGSI
+414 LIDAMGGSI

-428 KGKGTTFT
+428 KDKGTTFT

-445 EEDDNTQDAPTEKIS
+445 SEDDAEKDAPIEKATADS
-460 SDNYN
+460 FGD
-465 HRILLVDDIELNRML
+465 RILLVDDIELNRML

-491 VETVSDGVEAV
+491 VETVADGVEAV
-502 EVFIKHPPGYYDL
+502 EAFTKHPPGYYDL

-581 ASVNKYIAARK
+581 AAVNKYIAARK
-592 EL
+592 DL

>member
-1 MSFPTKRILLNK
+1 MGRTSFL
-13 SNLIEQKKINLDEK
+13 
-27 IFCTKLTSCDII
+27 
-39 LKKQSEFIGG
+39 
-49 KMDKNTFQGK
+49 GK
-59 KYLYEILPML
+59 KHLYEVLPML

-86 DPYELFY
+86 EPYELFY
-93 VNSAVLDIYGCENL
+93 ANNEVLDIYGCKNL

-112 LTGYTFRGMVHPDD
+112 LTGYTFEGMVYPDD
-126 FEAIQESIEE
+126 FAAIQESIEE
-136 QIADPDNERL
+136 QIADPDNDRL

-158 EIRWIDDYG
+158 QIRWIDDYG

-190 QIQEEKL
+190 LIQEEKL
-197 RMEIELEKE
+197 RMEMELDKEK
-206 RQASEIKAAFLFNI
+206 QANEIKAAFLFSI

-230 IMGFT
+230 IRGFT
-235 DLARRHLNEPEL
+235 ELARRHINEPEIL
-247 LSTYLE
+247 KGYLE
-253 KVDESSKQM
+253 KVDESSMQM
-262 LRLVN
+262 LNLVN

-279 TQLRTEICYLEEQVL
+279 TQLRSEICDLEEQVMV
-294 TVVHAYKAKAEA
+294 VVHAFKSRAEV
-306 KNISLEN
+306 KNISLES

-318 REPVYTD
+318 REMVYTD
-325 DVNFRK
+325 DVNLRK

-343 TPMGGHVRLTARK
+343 TQPGGHVKLTARK
-356 KKVSD
+356 KKTSE
-361 DANYVRC
+361 DANYIRC
-368 EFIVN
+368 EFVIS
-373 DDGIGMTEEFMR
+373 DDGVGMREDFMK

-400 GHISAGLGLAITKK
+400 GHISAGLGLSITKK
-414 LLDAMGGSI
+414 LIDAMGGSI
-423 EAVSE
+423 EAVSK
-428 KGKGTTFT
+428 KGEGTTFT
-436 IGMPFKIYR
+436 VGLPFKIYR
-445 EEDDNTQDAPTEKIS
+445 EKDDKTFVEEVKSIVADDS
-460 SDNYN
+460 YN

-491 VETVSDGVEAV
+491 VETVADGVEAV
-502 EVFIKHPPGYYDL
+502 EVFTKHPPGYYDL

-570 IAKPFDVVQLI
+570 IAKPFDVAQPI

>member
-1 MSFPTKRILLNK
+1 MGRNNFL
-13 SNLIEQKKINLDEK
+13 
-27 IFCTKLTSCDII
+27 
-39 LKKQSEFIGG
+39 
-49 KMDKNTFQGK
+49 GK
-59 KYLYEILPML
+59 KYLYEVLPML

-86 DPYELFY
+86 EPYELFY
-93 VNSAVLDIYGCENL
+93 ANSEVLNIYACDNL

-112 LTGYTFRGMVHPDD
+112 LTGYTFQGMVHPDD
-126 FEAIQESIEE
+126 FAAIQESIEE
-136 QIADPDNERL
+136 QIADPENDHL

-197 RMEIELEKE
+197 RMEMELEKE

-225 TPLNS
+225 TPLNA

-247 LSTYLE
+247 LRNYLA

-262 LRLVN
+262 LKLVN
-267 DLLDMSKITYGK
+267 DLLDMSKITYGR
-279 TQLRTEICYLEEQVL
+279 TQLRNEICDLEEQVL
-294 TVVHAYKAKAEA
+294 VVVHAFKQRAEE
-306 KNISLEN
+306 KNISFES

-318 REPVYTD
+318 REMVYTD

-331 ILSALLDNAIKF
+331 ILSSLVDNAIKF
-343 TPMGGHVRLTARK
+343 TPPGGHVKLTAKK

-361 DANYVRC
+361 AGYLRC
-368 EFIVN
+368 EFIVS
-373 DDGIGMTEEFMR
+373 DDGSGMAPEFMR

-436 IGMPFKIYR
+436 VGLPFKIYR
-445 EEDDNTQDAPTEKIS
+445 EENEETKDAPIEKINAE
-460 SDNYN
+460 DNYG

-491 VETVSDGVEAV
+491 VETVADGVEAV
-502 EVFIKHPPGYYDL
+502 EVFVKHPPGYYDL

-581 ASVNKYIAARK
+581 AAVNKYIAARK
-592 EL
+592 EI

>member
-1 MSFPTKRILLNK
+1 MGRNNFL
-13 SNLIEQKKINLDEK
+13 
-27 IFCTKLTSCDII
+27 
-39 LKKQSEFIGG
+39 
-49 KMDKNTFQGK
+49 GK
-59 KYLYEILPML
+59 KYLYEVLPML

-86 DPYELFY
+86 EPYELFY
-93 VNSAVLDIYGCENL
+93 ANSEVLDIYACENL

-112 LTGYTFRGMVHPDD
+112 LTGYTFKGMVHPDD
-126 FEAIQESIEE
+126 FAAIQESIEE
-136 QIADPDNERL
+136 QIADPENNHL

-197 RMEIELEKE
+197 RMEMELEKE
-206 RQASEIKAAFLFNI
+206 RQANEIKAAFLFNI

-225 TPLNS
+225 TPLNA

-247 LSTYLE
+247 LRNYLA
-253 KVDESSKQM
+253 KVDESSRQM
-262 LRLVN
+262 LNLVN
-267 DLLDMSKITYGK
+267 DLLDMSKITYGR
-279 TQLRTEICYLEEQVL
+279 TQLRNEICDLEEQVL
-294 TVVHAYKAKAEA
+294 VVVHAFKQRAAE
-306 KNISLEN
+306 KNISFES

-318 REPVYTD
+318 REMVYTD

-331 ILSALLDNAIKF
+331 ILSSLVDNAIKF
-343 TPMGGHVRLTARK
+343 TPPGGHVKLTAKK

-361 DANYVRC
+361 AGYLRC
-368 EFIVN
+368 EFIVS
-373 DDGIGMTEEFMR
+373 DDGSGMTPEFMR

-423 EAVSE
+423 EAISE

-436 IGMPFKIYR
+436 VGLPFKIYR
-445 EEDDNTQDAPTEKIS
+445 EENEETKDAPIEKINAE
-460 SDNYN
+460 DNYG

-491 VETVSDGVEAV
+491 VETVADGVEAV
-502 EVFIKHPPGYYDL
+502 EVFVKHPPGYYDL

-581 ASVNKYIAARK
+581 AAVNKYIAARK
-592 EL
+592 EI

>member
-1 MSFPTKRILLNK
+1 M
-13 SNLIEQKKINLDEK
+13 
-27 IFCTKLTSCDII
+27 
-39 LKKQSEFIGG
+39 G
-49 KMDKNTFQGK
+49 KTTFLGK
-59 KYLYEILPML
+59 KYLYEVLPML

-86 DPYELFY
+86 EPYEIFY
-93 VNSAVLDIYGCENL
+93 VNSEVLDIYGCENL
-107 DEFKE
+107 DEFRE
-112 LTGYTFRGMVHPDD
+112 LTGYTFQGMVHPDD
-126 FEAIQESIEE
+126 FDAIQESIEE
-136 QIADPDNERL
+136 QIADPENDRL

-158 EIRWIDDYG
+158 QIRWIDDYG

-206 RQASEIKAAFLFNI
+206 RQASEVKAAFLFNI

-235 DLARRHLNEPEL
+235 DLARRHLHEPEL
-247 LSTYLE
+247 LKNYLE
-253 KVDESSKQM
+253 KVDESSRQM
-262 LRLVN
+262 LTLVN
-267 DLLDMSKITYGK
+267 DLLDMSKITYGR
-279 TQLRTEICYLEEQVL
+279 TQLRNEICDLEEQVL
-294 TVVHAYKAKAEA
+294 VVVHAYKQRAEA
-306 KNISLEN
+306 KNISLEC
-313 VINLP
+313 VTNLP
-318 REPVYTD
+318 RELVYTD
-325 DVNFRK
+325 DVNLRK
-331 ILSALLDNAIKF
+331 ILSGLVDNAIKF
-343 TPMGGHVRLTARK
+343 TPPGGHVKLSAKK

-361 DANYVRC
+361 AGYLRC
-368 EFIVN
+368 EFIIS
-373 DDGIGMTEEFMR
+373 DDGVGMTADFMR

-436 IGMPFKIYR
+436 VGMPFKIYR
-445 EEDDNTQDAPTEKIS
+445 EGDEKKKDEPIEKIS
-460 SDNYN
+460 AEENLG
-465 HRILLVDDIELNRML
+465 HRILLVDDIELNRLL

-491 VETVSDGVEAV
+491 VETVADGVEAV
-502 EVFIKHPPGYYDL
+502 EAFTRHPPGYYDL

-557 DKRMS
+557 DRRMS

-581 ASVNKYIAARK
+581 AAVNKYIAARK

>member
-1 MSFPTKRILLNK
+1 M
-13 SNLIEQKKINLDEK
+13 
-27 IFCTKLTSCDII
+27 
-39 LKKQSEFIGG
+39 G
-49 KMDKNTFQGK
+49 KTTFLGK
-59 KYLYEILPML
+59 KYLYEVLPML

-80 FVYSAK
+80 FVYSAREPF
-86 DPYELFY
+86 DIFY
-93 VNSAVLDIYGCENL
+93 VNSEVLNIYGCANL
-107 DEFKE
+107 DEFRE
-112 LTGYTFRGMVHPDD
+112 LTGYTFRGMVYPDD
-126 FEAIQESIEE
+126 FDAIQQSIEE
-136 QIADPDNERL
+136 QIADPDNDRL

-158 EIRWIDDYG
+158 SVRWIDDYG

-197 RMEIELEKE
+197 RMEMELEKE
-206 RQASEIKAAFLFNI
+206 KQASEIKAAFLFNI

-225 TPLNS
+225 TPLNA

-247 LSTYLE
+247 LKDYLA
-253 KVDESSKQM
+253 KVDESSRQM
-262 LRLVN
+262 LNLVN

-279 TQLRTEICYLEEQVL
+279 TKLRTEICDLEEQVL
-294 TVVHAYKAKAEA
+294 VVVHAFKFRAEE
-306 KNISLEN
+306 KNISLES

-318 REPVYTD
+318 REMVYTD

-343 TPMGGHVRLTARK
+343 TPSGGHVKLTARK
-356 KKVSD
+356 KKISD
-361 DANYVRC
+361 AGYLRC
-368 EFIVN
+368 EFIIS
-373 DDGIGMTEEFMR
+373 DDGVGMTDDFMR

-414 LLDAMGGSI
+414 LIDAMGGSI
-423 EAVSE
+423 EAVSK
-428 KGKGTTFT
+428 KGEGTTFT
-436 IGMPFKIYR
+436 IGLPFKIVR
-445 EEDDNTQDAPTEKIS
+445 DEEKDHAPAEIQAITTDDNYS
-460 SDNYN
+460 

-491 VETVSDGVEAV
+491 VETVADGCEAV
-502 EVFIKHPPGYYDL
+502 EVFVKHPPGYYDL

-534 RALDRP
+534 RSLDRP

-557 DKRMS
+557 DRRMS

-581 ASVNKYIAARK
+581 AAVNKYIAAR
-592 EL
+592 EAATQA

>member
-1 MSFPTKRILLNK
+1 MGRDNFS
-13 SNLIEQKKINLDEK
+13 
-27 IFCTKLTSCDII
+27 
-39 LKKQSEFIGG
+39 
-49 KMDKNTFQGK
+49 GK
-59 KYLYEILPML
+59 KYLYEVLPML

-86 DPYELFY
+86 EPFELFY

-112 LTGYTFRGMVHPDD
+112 LTGYTFRGMVYPDD
-126 FEAIQESIEE
+126 FNEIQESIET
-136 QIADPDNERL
+136 QIADPDNDRL

-158 EIRWIDDYG
+158 TVRWIDDYG

-179 YVFISDITERR
+179 YVFISDITERQ

-197 RMEIELEKE
+197 RMEMELD
-206 RQASEIKAAFLFNI
+206 RQKQANEIKAAFLFNI
-220 SHDIL
+220 SHDLL

-230 IMGFT
+230 IRGFT
-235 DLARRHLNEPEL
+235 ELALRHINEQEL
-247 LSTYLE
+247 LKTYLE
-253 KVDESSKQM
+253 KVDESSWQM
-262 LRLVN
+262 LNLVN
-267 DLLDMSKITYGK
+267 NLLDMSKITYGK
-279 TQLRTEICYLEEQVL
+279 TQLRSEVCDLEEQVL
-294 TVVHAYKAKAEA
+294 IVVHTFKAKAAE
-306 KNISLEN
+306 KNISLEC
-313 VINLP
+313 VLNLP
-318 REPVYTD
+318 RELVYTD
-325 DVNFRK
+325 DVKFKK
-331 ILSALLDNAIKF
+331 IISALLDNAIKF
-343 TPMGGHVRLTARK
+343 TPVGGHVKITGKK

-361 DANYVRC
+361 SGYIRC
-368 EFIVN
+368 EFVIS
-373 DDGIGMTEEFMR
+373 DDGVGMTEDFMK

-414 LLDAMGGSI
+414 ILDAMGGSI
-423 EAVSE
+423 EAESK
-428 KGKGTTFT
+428 KGAGTTFT
-436 IGMPFKIYR
+436 VGLPFKIVR
-445 EEDDNTQDAPTEKIS
+445 DEPEENTAIENIS
-460 SDNYN
+460 ANNNYN

-491 VETVSDGVEAV
+491 VETVADGCDAVEA
-502 EVFIKHPPGYYDL
+502 FSKHPPGYYDL
-515 VLMDIQMPIMNG
+515 VLMDIQMPVMNG

-534 RALDRP
+534 RSLDRP
-540 DAKVL
+540 DAKIL

-562 MESGMNYH
+562 IESGMNYH

>member
-1 MSFPTKRILLNK
+1 M
-13 SNLIEQKKINLDEK
+13 
-27 IFCTKLTSCDII
+27 
-39 LKKQSEFIGG
+39 G
-49 KMDKNTFQGK
+49 KTTFLGK
-59 KYLYEILPML
+59 KYLYEVLPML

-86 DPYELFY
+86 EPYELFY
-93 VNSAVLDIYGCENL
+93 ANSAVLDIYGCKNL
-107 DEFKE
+107 DEFRE
-112 LTGYTFRGMVHPDD
+112 LTGYTFKGMVYPED
-126 FEAIQESIEE
+126 FDAIQESIEE
-136 QIADPDNERL
+136 QIADPDNDRL

-158 EIRWIDDYG
+158 QIRWIDDYG

-190 QIQEEKL
+190 LIQEEKL
-197 RMEIELEKE
+197 RMEMELEREK
-206 RQASEIKAAFLFNI
+206 QASEIKAAFLFNI

-230 IMGFT
+230 IRGFT
-235 DLARRHLNEPEL
+235 ELARRHINEPEL
-247 LSTYLE
+247 LKTYLE
-253 KVDESSKQM
+253 KVDESSLQM
-262 LRLVN
+262 LTLVN

-279 TQLRTEICYLEEQVL
+279 TQLRSEICDLEEQVL
-294 TVVHAYKAKAEA
+294 IVVHAFKHKADK
-306 KNISLEN
+306 KNVSLEC
-313 VINLP
+313 VTNLP
-318 REPVYTD
+318 RELVYTD
-325 DVNFRK
+325 DVNLRK
-331 ILSALLDNAIKF
+331 ILSALLDNAVKF
-343 TPMGGHVRLTARK
+343 TPKGGHVKLTAKK

-361 DANYVRC
+361 AGYLRC
-368 EFIVN
+368 EFEIS
-373 DDGIGMTEEFMR
+373 DDGIGMTAEFMK

-400 GHISAGLGLAITKK
+400 GYISAGLGLAIAKK
-414 LLDAMGGSI
+414 LIDAMGGSI

-428 KGKGTTFT
+428 KDKGTTFT

-445 EEDDNTQDAPTEKIS
+445 SEDETNKDMPIEKITA
-460 SDNYN
+460 DENFGN
-465 HRILLVDDIELNRML
+465 RILLVDDIELNRML

-491 VETVSDGVEAV
+491 VETVADGVEAV
-502 EVFIKHPPGYYDL
+502 EAFTKHPPGYYDL

-545 PIIALSANSRDE
+545 PILALSANSRDE

-581 ASVNKYIAARK
+581 AAVNKYIAARK
-592 EL
+592 DL

>member
-1 MSFPTKRILLNK
+1 M
-13 SNLIEQKKINLDEK
+13 
-27 IFCTKLTSCDII
+27 
-39 LKKQSEFIGG
+39 G
-49 KMDKNTFQGK
+49 KTTFWGK
-59 KYLYEILPML
+59 KHLYEVLPML

-86 DPYELFY
+86 APYELFY
-93 VNSAVLDIYGCENL
+93 ANSALLEIYGCENL
-107 DEFKE
+107 EEFKE
-112 LTGYTFRGMVHPDD
+112 LTGYTFKGMVYPDD
-126 FEAIQESIEE
+126 FAEIQESIEE
-136 QIADPDNERL
+136 QIADPDNDHL

-158 EIRWIDDYG
+158 KIRWIDDYG

-190 QIQEEKL
+190 LIQKEKL
-197 RMEIELEKE
+197 RMEMELEKE
-206 RQASEIKAAFLFNI
+206 RQANEVKAAFLFNI

-247 LSTYLE
+247 LKNYLA

-262 LRLVN
+262 LSLVN
-267 DLLDMSKITYGK
+267 ELLDMSKITYGK
-279 TQLRTEICYLEEQVL
+279 TQLRSEICDLEEQVL
-294 TVVHAYKAKAEA
+294 VVVHAFKGRAEE
-306 KNISLEN
+306 KNISLES

-318 REPVYTD
+318 REMVYTD
-325 DVNFRK
+325 DVNLRK

-343 TPMGGHVRLTARK
+343 TPAGGHVKLTARK

-361 DANYVRC
+361 DANYFRC
-368 EFIVN
+368 EFVIT
-373 DDGIGMTEEFMR
+373 DDGVGMREDFMR
-385 RMYETFEREETSTKT
+385 RMYETFEREESSTKT

-436 IGMPFKIYR
+436 VGLPFKIYR
-445 EEDDNTQDAPTEKIS
+445 EEGDNSDKTFIEEVKEITADS
-460 SDNYN
+460 SYN
-465 HRILLVDDIELNRML
+465 HRILLVDDIELNRLL

-491 VETVSDGVEAV
+491 VETVADGVEAV
-502 EVFIKHPPGYYDL
+502 EVFTKHPPGYYDL

-534 RALDRP
+534 RSLDRP

-562 MESGMNYH
+562 LESGMNYH
-570 IAKPFDVVQLI
+570 ISKPFDVVQLI
-581 ASVNKYIAARK
+581 DSVNKYIAARK
-592 EL
+592 SL